1 MSLVVP
7 VPGRSGS
14 NGQRSPGPGDKAFGL
29 LKGEAHMA
37 NQFVNPQEEKAE
49 NMTDTN
55 ESTEKKVDRI
65 AEKAAEKAAKTQQ
78 KNEKDHPIFSE

>member
-1 MSLVVP
+1 
-7 VPGRSGS
+7 
-14 NGQRSPGPGDKAFGL
+14 
-29 LKGEAHMA
+29 MA
-37 NQFVNPQEEKAE
+37 NQFVNPQEEKVE

-55 ESTEKKVDRI
+55 ESTEKKVDCI